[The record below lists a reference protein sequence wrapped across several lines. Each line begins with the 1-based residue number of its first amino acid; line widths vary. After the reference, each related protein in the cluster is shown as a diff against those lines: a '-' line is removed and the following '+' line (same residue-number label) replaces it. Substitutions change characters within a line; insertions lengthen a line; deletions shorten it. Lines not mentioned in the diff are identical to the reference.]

1 MVTIRFIRQSF
12 FFRLYLVY
20 SNTGSA
26 NNQFI
31 FCKQS
36 GYSMDIRA
44 KNVLIPP
51 LRIDFLIIYGIL
63 NDIGFQKTDDMIFI
77 TF

>member
-1 MVTIRFIRQSF
+1 
-12 FFRLYLVY
+12 
-20 SNTGSA
+20 
-26 NNQFI
+26 
-31 FCKQS
+31 
-36 GYSMDIRA
+36 MDIRA